1 VACRRAID
9 PAEIRRPREA
19 VLASAHAAVTEPK
32 PEQVRYPWGI
42 FFAVLGIAFFI
53 GMVFAILILF
63 GVLKQDQAQLVMQGV
78 SAVVAVWVF
87 FDALR
92 RRIPRPMRWALGT
105 MLLLAVIFPW
115 YLARRSKP
123 RSSVPFVEAEVGP
136 VTRFLIFALLIFFL
150 VSLIFYIVQGP
161 QPAKAPVPHPGNTR
175 TVAIPKPAYPDY
187 ALLGW
192 AMTNAFAARCDK
204 NTCAEGTLEC
214 GSSSY
219 RLPPSV
225 HTANGLRLTN

>member
-1 VACRRAID
+1 VACRRTID
-9 PAEIRRPREA
+9 PAEIARPREA
-19 VLASAHAAVTEPK
+19 VLASAHAPVTEPK
-32 PEQVRYPWGI
+32 PELVRYPWRI

-53 GMVFAILILF
+53 GVVFAILILF
-63 GVLKQDQAQLVMQGV
+63 GFLKQDQAQLVMQGV
-78 SAVVAVWVF
+78 SAVVGVWVY

-136 VTRFLIFALLIFFL
+136 VTRFLIIALLIFFL

-161 QPAKAPVPHPGNTR
+161 PPATAPAPHPGGTR
-175 TVAIPKPAYPDY
+175 TVAIPKPG
-187 ALLGW
+187 L
-192 AMTNAFAARCDK
+192 MIFACGKGLAKEAWPVRGHAGRRLSSAQ
-204 NTCAEGTLEC
+204 AEI
-214 GSSSY
+214 SA
-219 RLPPSV
+219 PSEAWQ
-225 HTANGLRLTN
+225 T